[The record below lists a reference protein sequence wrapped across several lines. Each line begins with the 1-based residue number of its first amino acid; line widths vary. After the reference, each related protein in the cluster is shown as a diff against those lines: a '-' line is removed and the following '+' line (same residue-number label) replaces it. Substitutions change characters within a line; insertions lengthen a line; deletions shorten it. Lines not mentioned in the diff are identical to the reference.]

1 MSDKPRAFAR
11 LCQQHPHLLQLHSRA
26 QKLTQLDILL
36 QAILPSNFAGRC
48 RLENRE
54 GSEATIIAENAAI
67 ASLLRFQTR
76 KICQQ
81 LSNQLAEPVSKI
93 TVKVRPNYQ
102 LQPARARLQ
111 PTLSLSD
118 DNARLIKQ
126 TAEGISDLQLKAA
139 LSRLAKRGGKS

>member
-48 RLENRE
+48 RLVNRE

-81 LSNQLAEPVSKI
+81 LSNQLDEPVSKI
-93 TVKVRPNYQ
+93 TVKVRPDYQ

-111 PTLSLSD
+111 HTLSLSD

>member
-48 RLENRE
+48 RLVNRE

-81 LSNQLAEPVSKI
+81 LSNQLDEPVSKI
-93 TVKVRPNYQ
+93 TVKVRPDYQ

-111 PTLSLSD
+111 HTLSLSD
-118 DNARLIKQ
+118 ENARLIKQ

-139 LSRLAKRGGKS
+139 LSRLAKRGGKA

>member
-48 RLENRE
+48 RLVNRE

-81 LSNQLAEPVSKI
+81 LSNQLVEPVSKI

-111 PTLSLSD
+111 HTLSLSD

>member
-48 RLENRE
+48 RLVNRE

-81 LSNQLAEPVSKI
+81 LSNQLDEPVSKI
-93 TVKVRPNYQ
+93 TVKVRPDYQ

-111 PTLSLSD
+111 HTLNLSD

>member
-48 RLENRE
+48 RLVNRE

-81 LSNQLAEPVSKI
+81 LSNQLDEPVSKI
-93 TVKVRPNYQ
+93 TVKVRPDYQ

-111 PTLSLSD
+111 HTLSLSD
-118 DNARLIKQ
+118 ENARLIKQ

>member
-48 RLENRE
+48 RLVNRE